1 MAVTVKSV
9 PVPPEAAGMKA
20 GLFLRRLLPD
30 LPESVLRKIFAAR
43 DVKMNGR
50 R

>member
-30 LPESVLRKIFAAR
+30 PGFRKVFCVKSLPPG
-43 DVKMNGR
+43 M
-50 R
+50 